1 MVCPSPG
8 LPLCPSPGGCVVDI
22 RDELA
27 RFVARPRPGHY
38 ELTEDGIAA
47 GGGIPDTV
55 VQ

>member
-1 MVCPSPG
+1 MGEKQAKRELAVLTEAG
-8 LPLCPSPGGCVVDI
+8 
-22 RDELA
+22 LA
-27 RFVARPRPGHY
+27 RFVARPRSGHY